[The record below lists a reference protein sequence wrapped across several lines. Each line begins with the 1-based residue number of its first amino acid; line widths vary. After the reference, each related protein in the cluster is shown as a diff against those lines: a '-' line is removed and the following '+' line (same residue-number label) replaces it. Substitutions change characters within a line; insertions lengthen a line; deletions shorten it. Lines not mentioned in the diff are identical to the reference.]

1 MDERGIR
8 PGGPMSGLAALHEEI
23 IACTRCAR
31 LVAWREQMAVVK
43 RRAFREEFYWG
54 RPLPGFGDA
63 NGRLLIVGLAPA
75 AHGGNRTGRIFT
87 GDSSGDF
94 LMAALYRAGFANQP
108 LSRSREDGLE
118 LRDAFITAAVRCAPP
133 ANKPTAAELRACRS
147 FLARE
152 MALLPHTR
160 VVLALGRVAFA
171 AVLDLWREQGLTA
184 PRPAFAHGL
193 VLTLPAPWPILVAS
207 YHPSRQNT
215 QTGRLTPAMLDR
227 VLARVREL
235 LAQ

>member
-1 MDERGIR
+1 MTA
-8 PGGPMSGLAALHEEI
+8 LAALHREI
-23 IACTRCAR
+23 IACTRCPR
-31 LVAWREQMAVVK
+31 LVAWREQVAAVK
-43 RRAFREEFYWG
+43 RRAFGNEGYWG
-54 RPLPGFGDA
+54 RPLPGFGDP

-108 LSRSREDGLE
+108 LSRHREDGLQ

-133 ANKPTAAELRACRS
+133 ANKPTAAELHACRA

-152 MALLPHTR
+152 MALLPNTR
-160 VVLALGRVAFA
+160 VVLTLGRVAFD
-171 AVLDLWREQGLTA
+171 AVFTLWREQGLTV

-193 VLTLPAPWPILVAS
+193 ALTLPAPWPILVAS

-227 VLARVREL
+227 VLAQVRAWLGLERSECVSSS
-235 LAQ
+235 